1 MLLLCLGLLCLLS
14 LHLVP
19 AMPNLRAGLVTRFGE
34 LPYKALFSLGA
45 LAGLALMIIGYRHA
59 LTVQLWPVPASW
71 RQLPLVTMP
80 VAFVLAIAAYLPGY
94 IRAVLRNPMLL
105 GVVIWSVSHLL
116 VTGDL
121 ASLLLFGSLC
131 VYSVFAMRAASGR
144 MVGLR
149 LPQPNA
155 LMDAAAIVLGV
166 GLYAAALFLHGKIG
180 PPVI

>member
-1 MLLLCLGLLCLLS
+1 MLLLCLGLFCLLS

-80 VAFVLAIAAYLPGY
+80 GD
-94 IRAVLRNPMLL
+94 
-105 GVVIWSVSHLL
+105 LL
-116 VTGDL
+116 VGRFTQAFYRKMGVEDL
-121 ASLLLFGSLC
+121 VVHSPAEYVGKAVQVATDRDYRKHVTARIAQASDVLFNDLEA
-131 VYSVFAMRAASGR
+131 VREHERFFEE
-144 MVGLR
+144 
-149 LPQPNA
+149 A
-155 LMDAAAIVLGV
+155 LSHAT
-166 GLYAAALFLHGKIG
+166 Y
-180 PPVI
+180 